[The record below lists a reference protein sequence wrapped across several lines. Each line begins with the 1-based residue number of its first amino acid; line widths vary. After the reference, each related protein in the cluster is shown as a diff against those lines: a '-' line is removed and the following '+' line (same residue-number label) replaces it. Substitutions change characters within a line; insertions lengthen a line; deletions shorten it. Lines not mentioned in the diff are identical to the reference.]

1 MNKFLFSIFLL
12 ICMVGNAQND
22 TIHLVNNEFLVGEV
36 KSFDRGVLTIETSYS
51 DKDFK
56 VEFNK
61 VRGLFIQRKCNIILT
76 EGRRRFGNIRTDTRG
91 MVMITLEDGTIEHF
105 KLEEVIAL
113 QEIHEKFWNRFTVA
127 LDFGFILTK
136 ANNSTQFTIGGQFD
150 YTDEKWLFEGNIN
163 LLNSVQDDVD
173 RIERTDAKLQLIR
186 LLSKKYYLLGDV
198 SFLSNTEQALDGRIS
213 PSIGVGKF
221 LISTNKLYLGVN
233 LGFAYTI
240 ENYTDASLNKTSSE
254 AVIGLSYNM
263 YDFKDLDLNT
273 GVKFYPSL
281 SENGRI
287 RTDYDL
293 ILKYD
298 LPLDFYIKLSF
309 TLNFDNQPVV
319 EGSSLDYIFTS
330 SFGWEFN

>member
-1 MNKFLFSIFLL
+1 
-12 ICMVGNAQND
+12 MVGNAQND
-22 TIHLVNNEFLVGEV
+22 SIRLMNNDLLVGEV
-36 KSFDRGVLTIETSYS
+36 KSFSTGVLIIETSYS
-51 DKDFK
+51 DKDFH

-61 VRGLFIQRKCNIILT
+61 VKELILQRKSIVILT
-76 EGRRRFGNIRTDTRG
+76 EGRRRFGYIRTNSSG
-91 MVMITLEDGTIEHF
+91 MVMITLEDGTTEHF
-105 KLEEVIAL
+105 KLEEIIAL

-127 LDFGFILTK
+127 LDFGFNLTK

-150 YTDEKWLFEGNIN
+150 YTDEKWLFEGNID
-163 LLNSVQDDVD
+163 LLNSQQDNVD
-173 RIERTDAKLQLIR
+173 RIERMDAKLQLIR
-186 LLSKKYYLLGDV
+186 LLRKKYYLLGDV

-221 LISTNKLYLGVN
+221 LISTNKLYLGIN

-281 SENGRI
+281 SEKGRI

-330 SFGWEFN
+330 GFGWEFN